1 MAVCLLKAGAAPD
14 AVNDA
19 GCSALHDA
27 AARGFT
33 WVAMCLLRGGTD
45 PNIKDLRGCTA
56 LHLASYYGQVEVMR
70 TLLSRDADFDVVNE
84 NGETALHCAAH
95 SGCAE
100 AVQVLLDLGSAIEAT
115 THGKETA
122 LHVACRFGKADVV
135 ALLINCGA
143 NIEARDANGCTPFH
157 LAARATVPP
166 AGVFCSKECNSLRYI
181 WNVAA
186 PCDLCRYP
194 VTGHAEHGVQSSAE
208 NAENAVLGCD
218 AKSSDDDSD
227 GEPTISESER
237 SFSKRLGVVQAL
249 LGAGADFKATNK
261 KSETVLH
268 YAAIGGHGPT
278 ITTLLVEGADLK
290 SLSGSG

>member
-166 AGVFCSKECNSLRYI
+166 AGVFCLKECNSLRYI
-181 WNVAA
+181 WNV
-186 PCDLCRYP
+186 
-194 VTGHAEHGVQSSAE
+194 SSAE